1 MEIQKIPIDQLKA
14 ADYNPRK
21 ALQKGDP
28 EYEKLKRSITE
39 YGYVD
44 PVIWNKRTGCVVGG
58 HQRLTVLKD
67 LGHTE
72 VDVVVVDLDLT
83 HEKALNVA
91 LNKVSGEW
99 DIPKLQDLLKGLA
112 EDGEDVTLT
121 GFDIPEVEKLFQAM
135 MDEQEAKEDD
145 FDVDAELQKPPVTQ
159 KGDLWFLGR
168 HRLLCGDSTSLDDV
182 GTLMGGEAADLLLTD
197 PPYNVAYEG
206 KTKDKLKIANDKMKN
221 DDFRQ
226 FLRDAFTAANSV
238 MKPGAAFYIWHADS
252 EGYNFRGACFD
263 TDWKVRQCLVWVK
276 QTMVMGRQDYQWKH
290 EPCQPAGT
298 MVRTPNGDVPIEKLK
313 DGDRVVSFDTYSG
326 SLKGLRD
333 GLEIKTASRHYNGLM
348 YSVSVGGK
356 TTRATDN
363 HEFSVRMNANVK
375 DKYCVYL
382 MRRGNW
388 WRIGTARTYMSRG
401 FGIRERF
408 RQENA
413 DEQWILT
420 TCETASEAELNEQYI
435 AVTYGIPYTCWEAE
449 SRRTN
454 TDYNVRSKEQI
465 EDFYSRLDLEKLD
478 MNANLL
484 LAAYGR
490 NRKYPL
496 IAKNKFSR
504 MSRRVTAKI
513 NACNLIPGL
522 MQVPLPFAGYQGDE
536 TFQWADITEIKFEP
550 FDGTVYSLAVDK
562 FKHYIADGIVTHNCL
577 YGWKDGGAHVW
588 YSDRKQ
594 TTVLEFD
601 RPSRNKEHPTMKP
614 IPLFDY
620 QIKNSTRGSDRVLD
634 LFGGSGTTI
643 MACEQNGRI
652 GYSMEL
658 DPKYCDVIVNRYIE
672 LVGSKEGVKVL
683 RDGLEYSYDEVQPK
697 E

>member
-1 MEIQKIPIDQLKA
+1 MDSIYSGLSIYDESVDALIPYANNAKVHTESQIKQIANSILEFGFNDPIAVWGNEDGGLEIIEGHGRLLA
-14 ADYNPRK
+14 A
-21 ALQKGDP
+21 
-28 EYEKLKRSITE
+28 KRIGMTE
-39 YGYVD
+39 V
-44 PVIWNKRTGCVVGG
+44 PVI
-58 HQRLTVLKD
+58 RLD
-67 LGHTE
+67 H
-72 VDVVVVDLDLT
+72 LT
-83 HEKALNVA
+83 
-91 LNKVSGEW
+91 
-99 DIPKLQDLLKGLA
+99 
-112 EDGEDVTLT
+112 
-121 GFDIPEVEKLFQAM
+121 
-135 MDEQEAKEDD
+135 DEQRREYTHIHNQLTMNTDFD
-145 FDVDAELQKPPVTQ
+145 FDVLEGEIEAFPDFDWESFGFDMESMFGMEPEHDIEEDEVPEDAESVVRN
-159 KGDLWFLGR
+159 GDIWILGD
-168 HRLLCGDSTSLDDV
+168 HRLMCGDSTCLDDV
-182 GTLMGGEAADLLLTD
+182 AALSGGVLADLFLTD

-206 KTKDKLKIANDKMKN
+206 GTADKLTIQN
-221 DDFRQ
+221 DDMEDEEFRQ
-226 FLRDAFTAANSV
+226 FLRDAYSAADAF

-252 EGYNFRGACFD
+252 ERYNFQGAALD
-263 TDWKVRQCLVWVK
+263 IGWAVRECLIWAK
-276 QTMVMGRQDYQWKH
+276 NSMVLGRQDYQWRH

-298 MVRTPNGDVPIEKLK
+298 MVRTPNGEVPIEKLK

-356 TTRATDN
+356 TTRVTDN
-363 HEFSVRMNANVK
+363 HEFSVRMNANAK

-388 WRIGTARTYMSRG
+388 WRIGTARTYTSRG

-435 AVTYGIPYTCWEAE
+435 AVTYGIPYTCWDAE
-449 SRRTN
+449 SRRAN

-465 EDFYSRLDLEKLD
+465 EEFYSRLDLEKLD

-496 IAKNKFSR
+496 ISKNKFSR
-504 MSRRVTAKI
+504 MSRRATAKI

-522 MQVPLPFAGYQGDE
+522 MQVPVQFAGYQVDE
-536 TFQWADITEIKFEP
+536 TFEWEDITEIKFEP

-577 YGWKDGGAHVW
+577 YGWKGGAAHNW
-588 YSDRKQ
+588 YGDRKQ

-601 RPSRNKEHPTMKP
+601 RPTANREHPTMKP
-614 IPLFDY
+614 VALFAY
-620 QIKNSTRGSDRVLD
+620 LIKNSSKRGDTVLD

-643 MACEQNGRI
+643 IACEQLERKAI
-652 GYSMEL
+652 VMEL
-658 DPKYCDVIVNRYIE
+658 DERYCDRIIKRWENLTGKKAVMERNV
-672 LVGSKEGVKVL
+672 
-683 RDGLEYSYDEVQPK
+683 RDGQQ
-697 E
+697 